1 MKQSAYHLA
10 DNPTLYEPARNNNFE
25 FIVNDIDS
33 LLKAGLDDAVEHPG
47 NDYITTA
54 SETIRVSVVSSSVPH
69 FSLGTIEVK
78 RGNDTIKFA
87 GTPTFGNLP
96 IVVNDYMGAKT
107 KDAILAWQALAYNV
121 RNGYINRAT
130 VYKKNCRLVE
140 FSPDYQ
146 EILREWT
153 IEGAW
158 VQEVSEGEFSA
169 ENEGKRTVNVI
180 IQYDRAYPLDTQE
193 KNYVTE

>member
-1 MKQSAYHLA
+1 MNQGAWHLA

-25 FIVNDIDS
+25 FIVTGIDT
-33 LLKAGLDDAVEHPG
+33 LLKSGLDDSAEHVAT
-47 NDYITTA
+47 DYITTA
-54 SETIRVSVVSSSVPH
+54 AETIRVSVVSSSVPH

-87 GTPTFGNLP
+87 GVPTFGNLP

-107 KDAILAWQALAYNV
+107 KEAIMAWQALAYNV

-130 VYKKNCRLVE
+130 VYKKDCRLVE
-140 FSPDYQ
+140 FSPDYK
-146 EILREWT
+146 EILNEWR

-158 VQEVSEGEFSA
+158 VQEVSEGEFSN
-169 ENEGKRTVNVI
+169 ENEGKRTINVT
-180 IQYDRAYPLDTQE
+180 IQYDRAYLIESNEQVE
-193 KNYVTE
+193 A

>member
-1 MKQSAYHLA
+1 MNQGAWHLA

-25 FIVNDIDS
+25 FIVTGIDS
-33 LLKAGLDDAVEHPG
+33 LLKSGLDDSTEHVA
-47 NDYITTA
+47 NDFITTA
-54 SETIRVSVVSSSVPH
+54 AETIRVSVVSSSVPH

-87 GTPTFGNLP
+87 GVPTFGNLP

-107 KDAILAWQALAYNV
+107 KEAIMAWQALAYNV

-130 VYKKNCRLVE
+130 VYKKDCRLVE
-140 FSPDYQ
+140 FSPDYK
-146 EILREWT
+146 EILNEWR

-158 VQEVSEGEFSA
+158 VQEVSEGEFSN
-169 ENEGKRTVNVI
+169 ENEGKRTINVT
-180 IQYDRAYPLDTQE
+180 IQYDRAYLIESNEQ
-193 KNYVTE
+193 TEA

>member
-1 MKQSAYHLA
+1 MA

-25 FIVNDIDS
+25 FIVTGIDT
-33 LLKAGLDDAVEHPG
+33 LLKSGLDDSVEHAAT
-47 NDYITTA
+47 DYITTA
-54 SETIRVSVVSSSVPH
+54 AETIRVSVVSSSVPH

-87 GTPTFGNLP
+87 GVPTFGNLP

-107 KDAILAWQALAYNV
+107 KEAIMAWQALAYNV

-130 VYKKNCRLVE
+130 AYKKDCRLVE
-140 FSPDYQ
+140 FSPDYK
-146 EILREWT
+146 EILNEWR

-158 VQEVSEGEFSA
+158 VQEVSEGEFSN
-169 ENEGKRTVNVI
+169 ENEGKRTINVT
-180 IQYDRAYPLDTQE
+180 IQYDRAYLIESNEQVE
-193 KNYVTE
+193 A